1 MNPFNR
7 LEALV
12 LFFGDVLCWSL
23 AMWLALFLRHMSV
36 PDVASVIQHA
46 QPFSI
51 LFLVWALVFFIVG
64 LYERHTVVLKRRLP
78 ALIIQAQLVNTLVA
92 AVFFFLIPYFG
103 ITPKTVLAIHLV
115 TASVLVIAWRLYI
128 FWFFSGGK
136 KMEALVVGG
145 GAEFKELI
153 HEVNNNNR
161 YRIEFSH
168 VINVDELKDGGMLSD
183 KIFHELRNPSIRVA
197 VINTKHRKIEAILP
211 HLYKPL
217 YSNVEF
223 IDANKLYEDIF
234 ARVPLTSVDSIDGLS
249 PTGLRV
255 RYGHDIAKRI
265 FDVLVSFVLGVFSLV
280 VYPFVAFLI
289 KLEDG
294 GSVFIVQ
301 DRIGENMAR
310 IRLYKFRTMTH
321 ADSGKWIS
329 AEDNA
334 NKVTRVGL
342 WLRRLRIDEF
352 PQLWNV
358 LRGDL
363 SLVGPRPDIVGLYK
377 DLVDSIPFYNLRYS
391 VRPGL
396 SGWAQVRQVYDKG
409 NISPQSVAETRIRL
423 QYDLYYVKNR
433 SLFLDIAIALQTLKI
448 FMTKLGS

>member
-12 LFFGDVLCWSL
+12 LFLGDILCWSVAL
-23 AMWLALFLRHMSV
+23 WVALFLRHFTTPETSV
-36 PDVASVIQHA
+36 FIQHA

-51 LFLVWALVFFIVG
+51 LFLAWALVFFIVG

-78 ALIIQAQLVNTLVA
+78 ALIIQAQVVNTLVA

-103 ITPKTVLAIHLV
+103 ITPKTVLAIHLAV
-115 TASVLVIAWRLYI
+115 AASMVIVWRLYI

-136 KMEALVVGG
+136 KMAALFVGG
-145 GAEFKELI
+145 GSEFKELL

-161 YRIEFSH
+161 YRIEFTH
-168 VINVDELKDGGMLSD
+168 VINVDELKDGGVLSD
-183 KIFHELRNPSIRVA
+183 KIFHELRNPDIRVA

-223 IDANKLYEDIF
+223 VDANKLYEDIF
-234 ARVPLTSVDSIDGLS
+234 ARVPLSSIDSIDGLS

-255 RYGHDIAKRI
+255 RYGYDIAKRV
-265 FDVLVSFVLGVFSLV
+265 FDVLVSLCLGILSLV
-280 VYPFVAFLI
+280 MYPFVALII
-289 KLEDG
+289 KLEG
-294 GSVFIVQ
+294 AGPIFIVQ
-301 DRIGENMAR
+301 DRVGENMAR
-310 IRLYKFRTMTH
+310 VRLYKFRTMTH
-321 ADSGKWIS
+321 ADSGKWIGT
-329 AEDNA
+329 ENNT

-342 WLRRLRIDEF
+342 WLRRLRIDEL

-377 DLVDSIPFYNLRYS
+377 DLAESIPFYNLRYS

-396 SGWAQVRQVYDKG
+396 SGWAQVRQVYEKG
-409 NISPQSVAETRIRL
+409 NISPQSVAETRTRL

-433 SLFLDIAIALQTLKI
+433 SLFLDMTIALQTLKI